1 MKWAS
6 AIGLARD
13 LESAAAAAIGQLT
26 AAPGMRRPDLV
37 VAFVSAAY
45 GAAMDRLP
53 QILDPWL
60 GGGLLFG
67 CNAGGLI
74 GGGSEEEE
82 EPGIALLAGRLG
94 DVTLTALHL
103 EQATLP
109 PLSTTREIWWRLLD
123 LKPESGASFLL
134 LTDPATI
141 DAEACARGL
150 DRAFP
155 GATVVGG
162 LASGSQEPGAAR
174 LFANRDVHRS
184 GGLLLALTGNVVIDP
199 VIAQGC
205 RAIGEPLFVTACEGN
220 LLHELD
226 GRRPRELLAAL
237 YASLDEA
244 DRERFGDSLCIGL
257 ALPGPR
263 QTVGTG
269 EFLIRNVLGL
279 DPESGALW
287 VGARLARNAV
297 VQFHLRDGDA
307 ASHELSSRLS
317 AAVDPRAPPAAALLF
332 ACVARGRSMFG
343 VPGHDSAALHRIV
356 DVPITGMFCA
366 GEIAPVQGAT
376 FLHGFSSVFGLIRP
390 RIMASA

>member
-1 MKWAS
+1 MD
-6 AIGLARD
+6 GL
-13 LESAAAAAIGQLT
+13 
-26 AAPGMRRPDLV
+26 PG
-37 VAFVSAAY
+37 A
-45 GAAMDRLP
+45 
-53 QILDPWL
+53 LDPWL
-60 GGGLLFG
+60 GDGLLFG

-74 GGGSEEEE
+74 GGGNEEEM
-82 EPGIALLAGRLG
+82 EPGIALLAGRLD
-94 DVTLTALHL
+94 DVGLTALHL

-109 PLSTTREIWWRLLD
+109 PLNATREIWWRLLD
-123 LKPESGASFLL
+123 LSPESGASFLL

-141 DAEACARGL
+141 DAEACARGI

-162 LASGSQEPGAAR
+162 LASGAAEPGAAR
-174 LFANRDVHRS
+174 LYANREVHRS

-199 VIAQGC
+199 VLAQGC
-205 RAIGEPLFVTACEGN
+205 RPIGEPLFVTACEGN

-237 YASLDEA
+237 YASLEA
-244 DRERFGDSLCIGL
+244 GDREGFGDSLCIGL

-279 DPESGALW
+279 DPDSGALW
-287 VGARLARNAV
+287 IGARLARNAV

-307 ASHELSSRLS
+307 ASRELTTRLG
-317 AAVDPRAPPAAALLF
+317 AAIEGRAAPVAALLF
-332 ACVARGRSMFG
+332 ACAARGRNLFG
-343 VPGHDSAALHRIV
+343 VPGHDSAVLRRIV
-356 DVPITGMFCA
+356 DIPVAGMFCA

-390 RIMASA
+390 RMPGSA

>member
-6 AIGLARD
+6 AIGLGQD
-13 LESAAAAAIGQLT
+13 LESAANETLEQLT
-26 AAPGMRRPDLV
+26 VESGMTRPDLV
-37 VAFVSAAY
+37 IAFVSAAY
-45 GAAMDRLP
+45 GAAMERLP

-60 GGGLLFG
+60 GKGLLFG

-82 EPGIALLAGRLG
+82 ESGVAILAGRLG

-109 PLSTTREIWWRLLD
+109 PLTATREIWWRLLD
-123 LKPESGASFLL
+123 LAPESAASFLL

-141 DAEACARGL
+141 DAEVCARGI

-162 LASGSQEPGAAR
+162 LASGASEPGDAR
-174 LFANRDVHRS
+174 LFANRDVHHS
-184 GGLLLALTGNVVIDP
+184 GGLLLALTGNIVIDP

-205 RAIGEPLFVTACEGN
+205 RAIGEPFFVTACDGN

-237 YASLDEA
+237 FASLDER
-244 DRERFGDSLCIGL
+244 DRELFGDSLCIGL
-257 ALPGPR
+257 ALPGPG
-263 QTVGTG
+263 QNVGTG

-279 DPESGALW
+279 DPDTGALW
-287 VGARLARNAV
+287 IGARLARNAV

-307 ASHELSSRLS
+307 ASRELSARLGT
-317 AAVDPRAPPAAALLF
+317 ALDGRLPPVAALLF
-332 ACVARGRSMFG
+332 ACAARGRNLFG
-343 VPGHDSAALHRIV
+343 IPGHDSAALRRIV
-356 DVPITGMFCA
+356 DVPVAGMFCA
-366 GEIAPVQGAT
+366 GEIAPIQGAT

-390 RIMASA
+390 RMAGSA

>member
-6 AIGLARD
+6 AIGLGQE
-13 LESAAAAAIGQLT
+13 LETAAAEALDQMT
-26 AAPGMRRPDLV
+26 TESGMTRPDLV
-37 VAFVSAAY
+37 IAFVSASY
-45 GAAMDRLP
+45 GAAMDGLP
-53 QILDPWL
+53 RALEPWL
-60 GGGLLFG
+60 GEGLLFG

-82 EPGIALLAGRLG
+82 ESGVAILAGQLG

-109 PLSTTREIWWRLLD
+109 PLTATREIWWRLLD
-123 LKPESGASFLL
+123 LGPESAASFLL
-134 LTDPATI
+134 LTDPATF
-141 DAEACARGL
+141 DSEACARGI

-162 LASGSQEPGAAR
+162 LASGASQPGAAR

-205 RAIGEPLFVTACEGN
+205 RAIGEPLFVTACDGN

-226 GRRPRELLAAL
+226 GHRPRELLAAL
-237 YASLDEA
+237 FSSLDKG
-244 DRERFGDSLCIGL
+244 DRERFGESLCIGL

-279 DPESGALW
+279 DPDSGALW
-287 VGARLARNAV
+287 IDARLVRNAV
-297 VQFHLRDGDA
+297 VQFHLRDGNA
-307 ASHELSSRLS
+307 ASRELSARLG
-317 AAVDPRAPPAAALLF
+317 AALDGRTPPAAALLF
-332 ACVARGRSMFG
+332 ACAARGRSLFG
-343 VPGHDSAALHRIV
+343 VPGHDSAALRRFA
-356 DVPITGMFCA
+356 DVPVTGMFCA

-376 FLHGFSSVFGLIRP
+376 FLHSFSSVFGLIRP
-390 RIMASA
+390 RVAGST

>member
-6 AIGLARD
+6 AIGLGRD
-13 LESAAAAAIGQLT
+13 LETAAAEALEQIT
-26 AAPGMRRPDLV
+26 NESGMTRPDLV
-37 VAFVSAAY
+37 IAFVSADY
-45 GAAMDRLP
+45 GTAMDRLP

-60 GGGLLFG
+60 GEGLLFG

-74 GGGSEEEE
+74 GGGTEVED
-82 EPGIALLAGRLG
+82 EPGIALLAGQLG
-94 DVTLTALHL
+94 DATLTALHL
-103 EQATLP
+103 EQATMP
-109 PLSTTREIWWRLLD
+109 PLTASREIWWRLLD
-123 LKPESGASFLL
+123 LGPASAASFLL
-134 LTDPATI
+134 FTDPVTI
-141 DAEACARGL
+141 DAEACARGI

-162 LASGSQEPGAAR
+162 LASGASEPGAAR

-205 RAIGEPLFVTACEGN
+205 RAIGEPLFVTACDGN

-226 GRRPRELLAAL
+226 GHRPRELLAAL
-237 YASLDEA
+237 FSSLDEA
-244 DRERFGDSLCIGL
+244 DRERFGNSLCIGL
-257 ALPGPR
+257 ALPGPH

-287 VGARLARNAV
+287 IGARLARNAV

-307 ASHELSSRLS
+307 ASRELSVRLG
-317 AAVDPRAPPAAALLF
+317 AALEARTSPVAALLF
-332 ACVARGRSMFG
+332 SCAARGRGMFG
-343 VPGHDSAALHRIV
+343 VTGHDSAALRRIV
-356 DVPITGMFCA
+356 DVPVAGMFCA
-366 GEIAPVQGAT
+366 GEIAPIQGAT
-376 FLHGFSSVFGLIRP
+376 FLHSFSSVFGLIRP
-390 RIMASA
+390 RIAE

>member
-1 MKWAS
+1 MNWAS
-6 AIGLARD
+6 AISLGLD
-13 LESAAAAAIGQLT
+13 LETAAAAAVEQLT
-26 AAPGMRRPDLV
+26 EDPAMSRPDLV
-37 VAFVSAAY
+37 IAFVSAAY

-53 QILDPWL
+53 GALDRWL
-60 GGGLLFG
+60 GDGLLFG

-74 GGGSEEEE
+74 GGGSEEEM
-82 EPGIALLAGRLG
+82 EPGIALLAGRFG
-94 DVTLTALHL
+94 DVSLTALHL

-109 PLSTTREIWWRLLD
+109 PLTATREIWWRLLD
-123 LKPESGASFLL
+123 LSPESGANFLL

-141 DAEACARGL
+141 DAEACARGI

-162 LASGSQEPGAAR
+162 LASGTSEAGAAR
-174 LFANRDVHRS
+174 LYGNREVHRS
-184 GGLLLALTGNVVIDP
+184 GGLLLALTGNIAIDP
-199 VIAQGC
+199 VLAQGC
-205 RAIGEPLFVTACEGN
+205 RPIGEPLFVTACEGN

-226 GRRPRELLAAL
+226 GRRPREMLATL
-237 YASLDEA
+237 YATLDEG

-279 DPESGALW
+279 DPDSGALW

-297 VQFHLRDGDA
+297 VQFHLRDSDA
-307 ASHELSSRLS
+307 ASRELSLRLGT
-317 AAVDPRAPPAAALLF
+317 AIEGRAPPMAALLF
-332 ACVARGRSMFG
+332 ACAARGRNLFG
-343 VPGHDSAALHRIV
+343 VPGHDSAALRRIV
-356 DVPITGMFCA
+356 DIPVAGMFCA

-390 RIMASA
+390 RMPGSA